1 VLACWLRAAPTSAQE
16 ATAPKATEAP
26 TSPTQGPD
34 ASERPSE
41 RITVPEPLNTPV
53 QPVEDSDRRVEL
65 VLELVVDQAG
75 HVVYA
80 RPLNG
85 PEPYA
90 TLATEATKAWSFRP
104 ATKGG
109 QPVAA
114 RVSFLVTFE
123 PEQRSPAAPTAV
135 QVQADEAP
143 EPPPRTTAAHVSAVP
158 VSEVLILGELHD
170 PGGIGWTRLETQ
182 KLAGA
187 FDDPL
192 RVLEIMPGVTTAVNG
207 LPIFFV
213 RGAPPGNVG
222 FYMDGIR
229 IPQLY
234 HAFVLTS
241 VVHPAFISKVDL
253 HAGPM
258 PARFGRH
265 AGAAIDARMAE
276 PHGEFRAE
284 ASLDLIDAGAFV
296 EAPIL
301 GKRGYVLVGGHYSF
315 TGLLASSIAPDLKLD
330 FWDYQAMAGYRLGTQ
345 DEMRLFAFGS
355 YDFVASGPFPGGTQF
370 HRVDLSWMHDFGPKA
385 RVQVSAT
392 GGWDATHS
400 SFGVLSDTNFQTR
413 VRYTLT
419 EKQAILR
426 AGADVGIDDYTT
438 EIDPT
443 ITEPETYLNL
453 YPTRTDMAGGA
464 FFDVVLFPDGF
475 VRVIPGVR
483 GDVYSS
489 LGEVMAAADVRLAA
503 EYDILPWLS
512 AEHAFGTAH
521 QGPSFI
527 PNIPG
532 VQVGGL
538 RGALQESLQAA
549 TSFRFSLPWHVG
561 WRVGAYAN
569 VTTDLVDPISE
580 TQTFSVDETSA
591 DRRSL
596 GRSVGFWTMIN
607 RPLTRRLGGIITYTY
622 STMLR
627 SHDEIATIGGFD
639 RPHTLN
645 AALTYDL
652 GRHWQASAKLV
663 VASGIPGRRTTLD
676 GYVYDGSRAD
686 PTIRLDAKLA
696 KHWYVTD
703 HFNWGI
709 YAEVLNATYTGSV
722 TRRTCGRRGCEDE
735 GTAPIFFPT
744 IGIDAAWN

>member
-1 VLACWLRAAPTSAQE
+1 MLAGALLSAPAGAEEAPAAEAQE
-16 ATAPKATEAP
+16 APP
-26 TSPTQGPD
+26 PGQD

-53 QPVEDSDRRVEL
+53 EPVEDSDERVEI
-65 VLELVVDQAG
+65 VLELVIDAEG
-75 HVVYA
+75 HVASA
-80 RPLNG
+80 RPLG
-85 PEPYA
+85 GREPYA
-90 TLATEATKAWSFRP
+90 TRATEATKGWTFRP

-114 RVSFLVTFE
+114 KVSYLVTFE
-123 PEQRSPAAPTAV
+123 PKEERPDALAPVEA
-135 QVQADEAP
+135 QVDGAP
-143 EPPPRTTAAHVSAVP
+143 PPPPRPAAAHVSTVP
-158 VSEVLILGELHD
+158 VSEVLVLGEQHD
-170 PGGIGWTRLETQ
+170 PGGISWTRLETQ
-182 KLAGA
+182 KIAGA

-192 RVLEIMPGVTTAVNG
+192 RALDMMPGVTGTVSG

-222 FYMDGIR
+222 VYFDGIR
-229 IPQLY
+229 IPLLY
-234 HAFVLTS
+234 HGFVLTS
-241 VVHPAFISKVDL
+241 VLHPGFISKVDL

-265 AGAAIDARMAE
+265 AGAAIEARLAE
-276 PHGEFRAE
+276 PRGEFRAE
-284 ASLDLIDAGAFV
+284 GGLRLTDAGAFV

-301 GKRGYVLVGGHYSF
+301 GNRGYAMVGGHYSF
-315 TGLLASSIAPDLKLD
+315 TGLLLSNIVPGLQLD
-330 FWDYQAMAGYRLGTQ
+330 FWDYQAMAGYRLGKQ
-345 DEMRLFAFGS
+345 DEMRVFAFGS

-370 HRVDLSWMHDFGPKA
+370 HRVDLTWMHDFGPKA
-385 RVQVSAT
+385 RLQVSAT
-392 GGWDATHS
+392 GGLDNTRS
-400 SFGVLSDTNFQTR
+400 NFGVLSDTNFQTR

-419 EKQAILR
+419 EKQAIFR
-426 AGADVGIDDYTT
+426 AGADMAVDDYTT

-464 FFDVVLFPDGF
+464 FLDVVLFPDGF

-489 LGEVMAAADVRLAA
+489 MGEVMAAADVRLAA
-503 EYDILPWLS
+503 EYDLLPWLS
-512 AEHAFGTAH
+512 AEHSFGTAH

-538 RGALQESLQAA
+538 RGALQESIQAA
-549 TSFRFSLPWHVG
+549 TSFRFSLPWHIG

-580 TQTFSVDETSA
+580 TQTFAVDETSA
-591 DRRSL
+591 DRRAL
-596 GRSVGFWTMIN
+596 GRSVGLWTMLN
-607 RPLTRRLGGIITYTY
+607 RPLTRRLGGILSYTY
-622 STMLR
+622 STTLR
-627 SHDEIATIGGFD
+627 SHDQIATIAGFD
-639 RPHTLN
+639 QPHTLKF
-645 AALTYDL
+645 ALTYDL
-652 GRHWQASAKLV
+652 GRHWQASAKLAF
-663 VASGIPGRRTTLD
+663 ASGIPGRRTTLD

-686 PTIRLDAKLA
+686 PTVRLDAKIA
-696 KHWYVTD
+696 KHWYITD

-709 YAEVLNATYTGSV
+709 YAEVINATYTGSV
-722 TRRTCGRRGCEDE
+722 TRRTCGRRGCENE
-735 GTAPIFFPT
+735 GTAPIILPL